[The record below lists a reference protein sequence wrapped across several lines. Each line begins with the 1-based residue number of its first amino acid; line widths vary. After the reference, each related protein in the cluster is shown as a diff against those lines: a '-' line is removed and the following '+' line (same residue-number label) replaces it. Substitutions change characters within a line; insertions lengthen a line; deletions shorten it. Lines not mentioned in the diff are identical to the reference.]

1 MVNYVP
7 QIDYT
12 SRDYSAIRQDMIDL
26 IPNFAPQWLSR
37 DPSDFGITLIELFS
51 YMGDLINYYIDRSAN
66 ESFITTASQR
76 DSVLELSKL
85 LGYNPT
91 QATAATVTLTFQN
104 STSSSITVPAL
115 TQVATTTISNG
126 STIQII
132 FETSSD
138 VTVSAKSG
146 SVNGAATVLA
156 TQGTTV
162 SNELVGNSSGAPTQ
176 QFQLSQTSV
185 INDSVSVLVGTVAY
199 QRVEYLIDYN
209 SYDPVFTIY
218 TDAEGISYI
227 TFGDGVSGRIPPISS
242 QIYATYRVGGGV
254 TGNVASNTIKNII
267 KFPSGSI
274 PAGLSVNNQDISI
287 TGDGAATG
295 GADAESTDS
304 IRINAPKSIRSLNRA
319 VSLTDYASL
328 AVQVSGVSK
337 AIATA
342 SIFNSVVLYMLPY
355 GDTGLQSDGVTPS
368 TTFNTYA
375 NEVSTFLTEKI
386 PTTTTVT
393 IQPPAYVPVN
403 MIVNFTV
410 LPTYK
415 QSLVT
420 TAVNAIIAE
429 LLLID
434 NVTFNDRISL
444 QDLMKAI
451 GSVDGVAYCQFE
463 KLVRND
469 KDLTYTINNK
479 AASGTVA
486 TLTTSVTHSLTVGQT
501 VVVSGVD
508 NTFNGVFVVTGVTTN
523 TFSYTLISSVISSTS
538 AAGSV
543 TVATVN
549 DIVCAV
555 NEIPKSGTIVLNP
568 SGGVLS

>member
-1 MVNYVP
+1 MANYVP

-26 IPNFAPQWLSR
+26 IPNFAPTWLSR
-37 DPSDFGITLIELFS
+37 DPADFGIALIELFS
-51 YMGDLINYYIDRSAN
+51 YMGDILNYYIDRSAN

-76 DSVLELSKL
+76 DSVLQLAKL
-85 LGYNPT
+85 LGYNAT
-91 QATAATVTLTFQN
+91 QATAAAVTLTFQN
-104 STSSSITVPAL
+104 STASPITVPAL

-126 STIQII
+126 STIQVI
-132 FETSSD
+132 FETNSA
-138 VTVSAKSG
+138 VTVPAKSG
-146 SVNGAATVLA
+146 AVNGSVTVQA

-162 SNELVGNSSGAPTQ
+162 SNELVGNSDGTPSQAY
-176 QFQLSQTSV
+176 QLSQTSV
-185 INDSVSVLVGTVAY
+185 INDSASVLIGTVTY
-199 QRVEYLIDYN
+199 NRVEYLIDYN

-218 TDAEGISYI
+218 TDAEGISYV

-242 QIYATYRVGGGV
+242 QIYVTYRVGGGV
-254 TGNVASNTIKNII
+254 VGNVASNTIKNII

-274 PAGLSVNNQDISI
+274 PAGLSVNNQDISVV
-287 TGDGAATG
+287 GDGAANG

-304 IRINAPKSIRSLNRA
+304 IRINAPKSIRALNRA

-337 AIATA
+337 AIAVA
-342 SIFNSVVLYMLPY
+342 SVFNSVTLYLLPY

-368 TTFNTYA
+368 TTFNSYA
-375 NEVSTFLTEKI
+375 LQVSEFLAEKI

-393 IQPPAYVPVN
+393 FQPPAYVPIN

-420 TAVNAIIAE
+420 TAVSSIISE
-429 LLLID
+429 LLFID
-434 NVTFNDRISL
+434 NVTFNDRITL
-444 QDLMKAI
+444 QALMQAV

-463 KLVRND
+463 KLIRND
-469 KDLTYTINNK
+469 KDVTYTITNK
-479 AASGTVA
+479 AATGTVA
-486 TLTTSVTHSLTVGQT
+486 TLTTSVNHNLTVGQT
-501 VVVSGVD
+501 VIVSGVD
-508 NTFNGVFVVTGVTTN
+508 TTFNGVFVVTATTSN
-523 TFSYTLISSVISSTS
+523 TFSYTLISSVISSTT
-538 AAGSV
+538 ATGSV

-555 NEIPKSGTIVLNP
+555 NEIPQAGTVTLNP

>member
-1 MVNYVP
+1 MANYVP

-12 SRDYSAIRQDMIDL
+12 SRDFSAIKQDMIDL
-26 IPNFAPQWLSR
+26 IPNFVPQWISR
-37 DPSDFGITLIELFS
+37 DPSDFGIALIELFS

-76 DSVLELSKL
+76 ESVLQLAKL

-91 QATAATVTLTFQN
+91 QATAAVVTLTFQN
-104 STSSSITVPAL
+104 STASTITVPAL

-126 STIQII
+126 STNQIV
-132 FETSSD
+132 FETKSS
-138 VTVSAKSG
+138 VVVPAKSG
-146 SVNGAATVLA
+146 TVNGSITVAA

-162 SNELVGNSSGAPTQ
+162 SSELVGNSDGTPTQ
-176 QFQLSQTSV
+176 SFQLSQASV
-185 INDSVSVLVGTVAY
+185 INDSASVLVGTVPY

-209 SYDPVFTIY
+209 SYDPVFTTY
-218 TDAEGISYI
+218 TDAEGITYI

-242 QIYATYRVGGGV
+242 QIYATYRVGGGAN
-254 TGNVASNTIKNII
+254 GNVSSNVIKNIL

-274 PAGLSVNNQDISI
+274 PAGLSVNNQDISVS
-287 TGDGAATG
+287 GDGAATG
-295 GADAESTDS
+295 GAEAESTDS
-304 IRINAPKSIRSLNRA
+304 IRINAPKSIRALNRA

-342 SIFNSVVLYMLPY
+342 SVFNSVTIYMLPY
-355 GDTGLQSDGVTPS
+355 GDPGVQVDGVTPS
-368 TTFNTYA
+368 TVFNTYSA
-375 NEVSTFLTEKI
+375 EVSTFLTEKI

-393 IQPPAYVPVN
+393 LQPPTYVPAN

-420 TAVNAIIAE
+420 TAVTAIITE
-429 LLLID
+429 LLYID
-434 NVTFNDRISL
+434 NVTFNDRVSL
-444 QDLMKAI
+444 QDFMTAI
-451 GSVDGVAYCQFE
+451 GSVDGVAYCQFS
-463 KLVRND
+463 KLIRND
-469 KDLTYTINNK
+469 KDLTYTITNK
-479 AASGTVA
+479 AANGTVA
-486 TLTTSVTHSLTVGQT
+486 TLTTSVAHALTVGQT
-501 VVVSGVD
+501 IVVSGVD
-508 NTFNGVFVVTGVTTN
+508 STFNGTFVVTGVTTN
-523 TFSYTLISSVISSTS
+523 TFSYALISAVISS
-538 AAGSV
+538 AAATGST
-543 TVATVN
+543 TVASVN

-555 NEIPKSGTIVLNP
+555 NEIPKLGTLVLNA

>member
-37 DPSDFGITLIELFS
+37 DPADFGITLIELFS
-51 YMGDLINYYIDRSAN
+51 YMGDLLNYYIDRSAN

-76 DSVLELSKL
+76 DSVLQLAKL

-91 QATAATVTLTFQN
+91 QATAASVTLTFQN
-104 STSSSITVPAL
+104 STASSITVPAL

-126 STIQII
+126 STVQVI
-132 FETSSD
+132 FETNTD
-138 VTVSAKSG
+138 VTVPAKSNGING
-146 SVNGAATVLA
+146 SATVLA
-156 TQGTTV
+156 TQGTTEA
-162 SNELVGNSSGAPTQ
+162 NELVGNSDGTPTQ
-176 QFQLSQTSV
+176 SFQLSQTSV
-185 INDSVSVLVGTVAY
+185 INDSVGVLVGIVTY

-242 QIYATYRVGGGV
+242 QVYATYRIGGGV
-254 TGNVASNTIKNII
+254 VGNVASNTIKNII
-267 KFPSGSI
+267 KFPTGSI
-274 PAGLSVNNQDISI
+274 PAGLSVNNQDISV
-287 TGDGAATG
+287 TGDGAASG
-295 GADAESTDS
+295 GAEVESTDS

-319 VSLTDYASL
+319 VSLSDYASL

-337 AIATA
+337 AIAT
-342 SIFNSVVLYMLPY
+342 SSVFNSVVLYMVPY
-355 GDTGLQSDGVTPS
+355 GDLGVQNDNVTPS
-368 TTFNTYA
+368 TVFNAYA
-375 NEVSTFLTEKI
+375 TEIKNFLSEKI
-386 PTTTTVT
+386 PTTTTVSV
-393 IQPPAYVPVN
+393 QPPSYVSVN
-403 MIVNFTV
+403 LIVNVTV

-429 LLLID
+429 LLYID

-444 QDLMKAI
+444 QDLMTAI

-463 KLVRND
+463 KLIRND
-469 KDLTYTINNK
+469 KDQTYTINNK
-479 AASGTVA
+479 AANGTVA
-486 TLTTSVTHSLTVGQT
+486 TLTTSVNHSLTIGQT

-508 NTFNGVFVVTGVTTN
+508 TTFNGAFVVTGTTSN
-523 TFSYTLISSVISSTS
+523 TFSYTLISSVINSI
-538 AAGSV
+538 AASGSI
-543 TVATVN
+543 TVASVN

-555 NEIPKSGTIVLNP
+555 NEIPKSGIITVNT

>member
-12 SRDYSAIRQDMIDL
+12 SRDYAAIRQDMIDL
-26 IPNFAPQWLSR
+26 IPSFAPQWLSR
-37 DPSDFGITLIELFS
+37 DPADFGITLIELFA
-51 YMGDLINYYIDRSAN
+51 YMGDLLNYYIDRSAN
-66 ESFITTASQR
+66 ESFISTASQR
-76 DSVLELSKL
+76 DSVLQLSRL

-104 STSSSITVPAL
+104 SSGSDITVPAL
-115 TQVATTTISNG
+115 TQVSTTTISNG
-126 STIQII
+126 STVQVT
-132 FETSSD
+132 FETSAD

-146 SVNGAATVLA
+146 SVNGSATVTA
-156 TQGTTV
+156 KQGITE
-162 SNELVGNSSGAPTQ
+162 SNELVGNSDGTPTQ
-176 QFQLSQTSV
+176 SFQLSQTSV
-185 INDSVSVLVGTVAY
+185 INDSVSALVGTVPY

-209 SYDPVFTIY
+209 NYDPVFTIY

-227 TFGDGVSGRIPPISS
+227 TFGDSVSGRIPPISS
-242 QIYATYRVGGGV
+242 QIYVTYRVGGGII
-254 TGNVASNTIKNII
+254 GNVASNTLKNII

-287 TGDGAATG
+287 AGDGAATG
-295 GADAESTDS
+295 GADAETTDS

-337 AIATA
+337 AIAA
-342 SIFNSVVLYMLPY
+342 SNVFNSVVLYMVPY
-355 GDTGLQSDGVTPS
+355 GDPGVQVDGVTPS
-368 TTFNTYA
+368 TVFNTYSS
-375 NEVSTFLTEKI
+375 EVTTFLAEKI

-393 IQPPAYVPVN
+393 IQPPSYVPVN
-403 MIVNFTV
+403 LIVNVTV

-444 QDLMKAI
+444 QDLMTAI
-451 GSVDGVAYCQFE
+451 GSVNGVAYCQFE
-463 KLVRND
+463 KLIRND
-469 KDLTYTINNK
+469 KDLNYSINNK
-479 AASGTVA
+479 AANGTVA
-486 TLTTSVTHSLTVGQT
+486 TLTTSVNHALTVGQT

-508 NTFNGVFVVTGVTTN
+508 TTFNGAFVITGITSN
-523 TFSYTLISSVISSTS
+523 TFSYTLISSIINSTS
-538 AAGSV
+538 AVGAV

-549 DIVCAV
+549 DIVCAF
-555 NEIPKSGTIVLNP
+555 NEIPKAGTIIVNA
-568 SGGVLS
+568 SGGVLN

>member
-12 SRDYSAIRQDMIDL
+12 SRDYAAIRQDMIDL
-26 IPNFAPQWLSR
+26 IPSFAPQWLSR
-37 DPSDFGITLIELFS
+37 DPADFGITLIELFA
-51 YMGDLINYYIDRSAN
+51 YMGDLLNYYIDRSAN
-66 ESFITTASQR
+66 EAFISTASQR
-76 DSVLELSKL
+76 DSVLQLSRL

-104 STSSSITVPAL
+104 SSASDITVPAL
-115 TQVATTTISNG
+115 TQVSTTTISNG
-126 STIQII
+126 STVQVT
-132 FETSSD
+132 FETSAD
-138 VTVSAKSG
+138 VTVPAKSG
-146 SVNGAATVLA
+146 SVNGSATVTA
-156 TQGTTV
+156 TEGITE
-162 SNELVGNSSGAPTQ
+162 SNELVGNSDGTPTQ
-176 QFQLSQTSV
+176 SFQLSQTSV
-185 INDSVSVLVGTVAY
+185 INDSVSTLVGTVPY

-209 SYDPVFTIY
+209 NYDPVFTIY

-227 TFGDGVSGRIPPISS
+227 TFGDDVSGRIPPISS
-242 QIYATYRVGGGV
+242 QIYVTYRVGGGII
-254 TGNVASNTIKNII
+254 GNVASNTLKNII

-295 GADAESTDS
+295 GADAETTDS

-337 AIATA
+337 AIAA
-342 SIFNSVVLYMLPY
+342 SNVFNSVVLYMVPY
-355 GDTGLQSDGVTPS
+355 GDPGVQVDGVTPS
-368 TTFNTYA
+368 TVFNTYS
-375 NEVSTFLTEKI
+375 NEVTTFLAEKI

-393 IQPPAYVPVN
+393 IQPPSYVPVN
-403 MIVNFTV
+403 LIVNVTV

-444 QDLMKAI
+444 QDLMTAI
-451 GSVDGVAYCQFE
+451 GSVNGVAYCQFE
-463 KLVRND
+463 KLIRND
-469 KDLTYTINNK
+469 KDLNYSINNK
-479 AASGTVA
+479 AADGTVA
-486 TLTTSVTHSLTVGQT
+486 TLTTSVNHALTVGQT

-508 NTFNGVFVVTGVTTN
+508 TTFNGAFVITGVTSN

-538 AAGSV
+538 AVGAV

-549 DIVCAV
+549 DIVCAF
-555 NEIPKSGTIVLNP
+555 NEIPKAGTIIVNA
-568 SGGVLS
+568 SGGVLN